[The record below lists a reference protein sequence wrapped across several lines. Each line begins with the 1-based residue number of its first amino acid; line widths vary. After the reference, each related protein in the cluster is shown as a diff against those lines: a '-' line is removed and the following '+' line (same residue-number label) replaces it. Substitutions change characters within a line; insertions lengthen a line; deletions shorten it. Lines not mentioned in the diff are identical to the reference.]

1 MSGLLFFL
9 SALGAF
15 HGVLL
20 SLYLFFFTKQKN
32 LSKTLLGALILA
44 LSIRIGKSVLLY
56 FDSDL
61 PKIYLQI
68 GLSACLFIGPFLYF
82 YLKTVLDELTV
93 FPTKW
98 KRILMFLLA
107 IILIVG
113 LIRPYPIYPDFW
125 NAYMVNAIYSIWF
138 VFVVAAGSALIP
150 IFKKGWDLL
159 PSEKW
164 LVTIYIGNF
173 IIATA
178 FFLALFGFSSAYYIS
193 GPLVF
198 SLFLYVLAF
207 GYFNAG
213 WFEISAK
220 KPLEKYANKKI
231 NHTEANQLILQ
242 LDQLM
247 QQESIYTNSSLKLK
261 ELAIKMD
268 IPAHRLSQL
277 LNDNLGKSYAT
288 FINEYRIKAAC
299 QLLETNHQLSLEGIG
314 YEVGFRS
321 KSTFF
326 TTFKKIM
333 KLTPSQYQQQ
343 ILHK

>member
-1 MSGLLFFL
+1 M
-9 SALGAF
+9 
-15 HGVLL
+15 
-20 SLYLFFFTKQKN
+20 
-32 LSKTLLGALILA
+32 LGALVLA

-56 FDSDL
+56 FDPDL

-82 YLKTVLDELTV
+82 YLKIVLEELTA
-93 FPTKW
+93 FPKRWKW
-98 KRILMFLLA
+98 ILGGLLSF
-107 IILIVG
+107 IIIVG
-113 LIRPYPIYPDFW
+113 AIRPYPVYPVFW
-125 NAYMVNAIYSIWF
+125 NTYVVKSIYAVWF
-138 VFVVAAGSALIP
+138 VFVVATGSTLLP
-150 IFKKGWDLL
+150 ILKKELNWL

-164 LVTIYIGNF
+164 LIAIYTGNL

-178 FFLALFGFSSAYYIS
+178 FFLSFFGFSSAYYIS
-193 GPLVF
+193 GPIVF
-198 SLFLYVLAF
+198 SFFLYLLTF

-213 WFEISAK
+213 WFEITTK

-231 NHTEANQLILQ
+231 DSSEAEQLIIQ
-242 LDQLM
+242 LKQLM
-247 QQESIYTNSSLKLK
+247 DDQSIYTNSSLKIK
-261 ELAIKMD
+261 EVAAQLE

-299 QLLETNHQLSLEGIG
+299 QLLGTDHSLSLEGIG

-333 KLTPSQYQQQ
+333 GLTPAQYQQQ
-343 ILHK
+343 KVAKKT